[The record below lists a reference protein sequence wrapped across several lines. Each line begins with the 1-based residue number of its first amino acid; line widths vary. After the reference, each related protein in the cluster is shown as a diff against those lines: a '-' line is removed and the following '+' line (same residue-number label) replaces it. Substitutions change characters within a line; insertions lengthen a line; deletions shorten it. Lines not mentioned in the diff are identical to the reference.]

1 MKALNRNNNFHLAL
15 PGLDKPH
22 EEDYVIVAGDVGGT
36 KTNLSVCRVTGDGV
50 HEIHSSS
57 YASGDFKAFIHI
69 LQEFIRNQPNSIKRI
84 ALGVA
89 GPVIQ
94 GRAEL
99 TNLGWTLDSFELSR
113 ELEIDQVILLNDLE
127 ATAYGLAALVNDE
140 LVTIFPGVSSV
151 KGNMAII
158 SPGTGLGEAGL
169 YFDGR
174 CLHPFPTEGGHCDF
188 APRSDFDRNLQVF
201 LEKKYEVVS
210 WEKLISGPAIP
221 DIYEFVVASGKHPEN
236 DEVKI
241 QMETQDP
248 SAVISKTAMEEGCKN
263 CMETMEHFVRFLA
276 RECSNL
282 VLKMK
287 ATGGLFIGGGIP
299 TKILPLIQV
308 PEFVKHY
315 LDGDRMEHLLE
326 QVPIRVIME
335 PEAPMYGAALYAA
348 YGKW

>member
-1 MKALNRNNNFHLAL
+1 MKALTRNNQFNLAL
-15 PGLDKPH
+15 PGLDLQH
-22 EEDYVIVAGDVGGT
+22 EEDYYIVAGDVGGT
-36 KTNLSVCRVTGDGV
+36 KTNLSICHVTDKGISEMV
-50 HEIHSSS
+50 ARS
-57 YASGDFKAFIHI
+57 YSSGDFKAFLHVM
-69 LQEFIRNQPNSIKRI
+69 ESFIKEHSYKIKRI

-89 GPVIQ
+89 GPVID
-94 GRAEL
+94 GKADL
-99 TNLGWTLDSFELSR
+99 TNLGWVLDAAELR
-113 ELEIDQVILLNDLE
+113 KELEIDHVILLNDLE
-127 ATAYGLAALVNDE
+127 ATAYGLASLENDE
-140 LVTIFPGVSSV
+140 LVEIFPGVQPS

-169 YFDGR
+169 YNDGKY
-174 CLHPFPTEGGHCDF
+174 LHPFPTEGGHCDF
-188 APRSDFDRNLQVF
+188 SPRSEFDKALHGF
-201 LEKKYEVVS
+201 LEKKYGIVS

-221 DIYEFVVASGKHPEN
+221 DMYEFIRSTGKHHEKDFVAEKMREN
-236 DEVKI
+236 
-241 QMETQDP
+241 DP
-248 SAVISKTAMEEGCKN
+248 SAVISSMAMDQQCPL
-263 CMETMEHFVRFLA
+263 CMETMAHFVRYLA

-308 PEFVKHY
+308 PEFIKNY

-335 PEAPMYGAALYAA
+335 QEAPMYGAALYAA